1 MKFAFFNP
9 TVIAVDD
16 VPAELYTSLKSQVDY
31 AHHQSQFNDA
41 GDAGISVRGGQQIQ
55 LLPNEFGLDTAQLKE
70 FVESRCRVYVDTI
83 LKTLVR
89 NDLSDFEPV
98 LVSAW
103 TIRQESGQYQALH
116 SHEAHISGNMYID
129 VPDLDLNSNSSDAN
143 IEFRM
148 PVIRNPLNFIFTDA
162 WRFAPQPM
170 KMIVFPSH
178 LPHTVYP
185 WQGQGHRT
193 ILAWDVKLVP
203 KKD

>member
-16 VPAELYTSLKSQVDY
+16 IPPDLYTSIKATVEY
-31 AHHQSQFNDA
+31 AHQHHQHNDE
-41 GDAGISVRGGQQIQ
+41 GDPTISVRGGQQIQ
-55 LLPNEFGLDTAQLKE
+55 LLPNEFGLDTTELKAYIE
-70 FVESRCRVYVDTI
+70 NRCQEYIDTI

-89 NDLSDFEPV
+89 NDLSDLEPL

-103 TIRQESGQYQALH
+103 TIRQTSGDYQSLH
-116 SHEAHISGNMYID
+116 SHAAHISGNMYID
-129 VPDLDLNSNSSDAN
+129 VPELDLNSKSNDAN

-162 WRFAPQPM
+162 WRFPPTPM
-170 KMIVFPSH
+170 KMLVFPSH

-185 WQGQGHRT
+185 WSGQGTRT
-193 ILAWDVKLVP
+193 VLAWDVKLVP
-203 KKD
+203 KKG